1 MSPPDGREKKTG
13 RPIAPPETG
22 ACTNRLDPMAWRVPI
37 LAAGVIFL
45 MAVVIAASSSNRTNY
60 YLTAANGAVEIWQG
74 RFAPMGMERILI
86 LPGAQSPPAFKDVYS
101 ENEINAIAF
110 NYYIDR
116 ADMLLEAPGMPD
128 FSGIKL
134 YLKMALPY
142 GISDEM
148 RRAAFNRL
156 NTIDMMIYLYKADV
170 AASKGNHADF
180 KKALEYMEKAAALE
194 LNAAQS
200 DLVNMKIQSIKE
212 LMATLQEKNIEQ
224 PGATVNVPADQQ
236 PPQPDSESPAK

>member
-1 MSPPDGREKKTG
+1 
-13 RPIAPPETG
+13 
-22 ACTNRLDPMAWRVPI
+22 MARMVPV

-45 MAVVIAASSSNRTNY
+45 MALVFAASFSNRANY
-60 YLTAANGAVEIWQG
+60 YLKAANGAVEIWQG

-86 LPGAQSPPAFKDVYS
+86 LPGAQPPPAAKDVYS
-101 ENEINAIAF
+101 ENDINAIAF

-116 ADMLLEAPGMPD
+116 ADMLLEAPDMPD
-128 FSGIKL
+128 ISGIKL

-148 RRAAFNRL
+148 RQAAFNRL

-170 AASKGNHADF
+170 AASKGTLADF
-180 KKALEYMEKAAALE
+180 KKALEYMRKAAALE
-194 LNAAQS
+194 LDAAQS

-212 LMATLQEKNIEQ
+212 LIAALQDKNIEQ
-224 PGATVNVPADQQ
+224 PDAPGNVPADQQ
-236 PPQPDSESPAK
+236 RPQPNSESPAK